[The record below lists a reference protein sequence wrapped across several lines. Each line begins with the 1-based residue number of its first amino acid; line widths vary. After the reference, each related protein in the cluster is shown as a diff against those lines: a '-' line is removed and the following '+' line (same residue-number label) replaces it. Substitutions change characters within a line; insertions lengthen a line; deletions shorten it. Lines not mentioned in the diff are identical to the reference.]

1 MTGAGQDAVVAL
13 RDADGRP
20 VRIGR
25 ENDDVIVQVAKT
37 APRGRIRLDAAAREK
52 FRRAFAEAEPP
63 GGVRGGG
70 HPGAGG
76 GYRDVEAGVTEWL
89 ERFFWDLP
97 GPVRIGGREFRSLYL
112 EEVRALGYADTNPAV
127 LLRREDDGTVFEVA
141 IGVTVREVR
150 RAPVPL
156 VFQGAQGSPDVEG
169 SGGD

>member
-1 MTGAGQDAVVAL
+1 VTGAGQDAAVAL
-13 RDADGRP
+13 RDADGHP
-20 VRIGR
+20 VRVGR

-37 APRGRIRLDAAAREK
+37 APRGRIRLDAAARQE
-52 FRRAFAEAEPP
+52 FLRAVAAAGPP
-63 GGVRGGG
+63 VGARGDD
-70 HPGAGG
+70 HPGADGG
-76 GYRDVEAGVTEWL
+76 CLDVEAGVAEWL
-89 ERFFWDLP
+89 ERFCWDLRD
-97 GPVRIGGREFRSLYL
+97 PVRISGREFRSLCL

-156 VFQGAQGSPDVEG
+156 VSQGAQGSPDVEG